1 VFAFSLPQAKGQRL
15 ARTRGLVVSYDL
27 KIVPNEDYLHV
38 TVHGINSPETV
49 LGYLSEVRDACVR
62 HASKKVLI
70 EENLQG
76 PGLGVVGIFEVVTK
90 ASTNVWPAILR
101 IAYVDVN
108 PEHDPKTMKF
118 AETVASNRG
127 VNVRVFS
134 GVEHAEQ
141 WLVSERISSPANQE

>member
-1 VFAFSLPQAKGQRL
+1 M
-15 ARTRGLVVSYDL
+15 SYDL
-27 KIVPNEDYLHV
+27 KVVPKQDYLHV
-38 TVHGINSPETV
+38 TVRGINTPETV
-49 LGYLSEVRDACVR
+49 LRYLSEVRDACLR

-76 PGLGVVGIFEVVTK
+76 PGLGVVGIFEVVTR

-134 GVEHAEQ
+134 GLEDAEQ
-141 WLVSERISSPANQE
+141 WLVSERISTSANLE

>member
-1 VFAFSLPQAKGQRL
+1 M
-15 ARTRGLVVSYDL
+15 SYDL
-27 KIVPNEDYLHV
+27 KIVPKEGYLRV
-38 TVHGINSPETV
+38 TVNGINTPETV
-49 LGYLSEVRDACVR
+49 LSYLSKVRDACLR

-76 PGLGVVGIFEVVTK
+76 RGLGVVAIFEVITK

-108 PEHDPKTMKF
+108 PEHDPKALKF

-134 GVEHAEQ
+134 GLEDAEQ
-141 WLVSERISSPANQE
+141 WLVSERITTFANEE